1 MESYEALRVALAIF
15 LPIAVRLLALRDAAR
30 TEPEQPCS
38 ALTPTQLQLLRTCGR
53 KTLSATPTNGEV
65 YSALAALGGHLRS
78 NGEPGWIVLGRAY
91 EKLLVLEQG
100 WLAAQDAGDP
110 IDD

>member
-1 MESYEALRVALAIF
+1 MESYEALRIALALF

-53 KTLSATPTNGEV
+53 KTLSVSVRRNASFG
-65 YSALAALGGHLRS
+65 SRAA
-78 NGEPGWIVLGRAY
+78 A
-91 EKLLVLEQG
+91 
-100 WLAAQDAGDP
+100 
-110 IDD
+110 